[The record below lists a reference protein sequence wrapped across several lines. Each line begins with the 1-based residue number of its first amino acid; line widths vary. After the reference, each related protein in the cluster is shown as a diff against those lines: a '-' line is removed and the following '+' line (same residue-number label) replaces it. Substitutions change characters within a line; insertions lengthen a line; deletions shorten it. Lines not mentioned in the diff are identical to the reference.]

1 MMKIQ
6 LEIIMKSSKEN
17 STNLEKYDGV
27 KSNRNY
33 NIIDFDYMTLYPHI
47 MKSFNIPSHLYNPKI
62 GKINKILENVRKREI
77 DID

>member
-1 MMKIQ
+1 
-6 LEIIMKSSKEN
+6 MKSSRKN
-17 STNLEKYDGV
+17 STNLEKYDDV

-47 MKSFNIPSHLYNPKI
+47 MKSFNIPSHLYNPKLE
-62 GKINKILENVRKREI
+62 KINKILENVRKREI